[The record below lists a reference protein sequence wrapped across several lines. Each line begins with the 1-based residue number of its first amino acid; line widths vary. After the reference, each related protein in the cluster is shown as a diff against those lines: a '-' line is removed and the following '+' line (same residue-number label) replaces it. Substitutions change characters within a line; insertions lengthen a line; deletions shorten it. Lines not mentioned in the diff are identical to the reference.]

1 MNAVKSLQH
10 MLNYLS
16 RTVGTIPRLAETGVF
31 DESTLE
37 AVMIYQR
44 DLGLPVTGVV
54 DQKTWDSITAHYYQS
69 IFQFGTPPP
78 LSVIPSGVGFVSAF
92 EHSAELLIVQAML
105 TSLQKVITNFEPVQ
119 FNGVNSDSTL
129 ENLKSIQSLAG
140 LLENGTL
147 DRATWAIL
155 AALYRI
161 FVTRQAVRTL
171 TN

>member
-37 AVMIYQR
+37 AVMIFQR
-44 DLGLPVTGVV
+44 DFGFPVTGVV
-54 DQKTWDSITAHYYQS
+54 DQETWDSITAHYYQS
-69 IFQFGTPPP
+69 LFQFGTPPL
-78 LSVIPSGVGFVSAF
+78 LSVLPSGTGFVGAF

-105 TSLQKVITNFEPVQ
+105 TSLQTVITNFEPVQ
-119 FNGVNSDSTL
+119 FDGINSDSTL
-129 ENLKSIQSLAG
+129 ENLKLIQSLAG
-140 LLENGTL
+140 LIKNGAL

-171 TN
+171 SN

>member
-16 RTVGTIPRLAETGVF
+16 RTMGTIPRLAETGVF

-44 DLGLPVTGVV
+44 DFGLPVTGVV
-54 DQKTWDSITAHYYQS
+54 GQETWDSITAHYYQS
-69 IFQFGTPPP
+69 IFQFGTPPL
-78 LSVIPSGVGFVSAF
+78 LSVVPSGVGSVGAF
-92 EHSAELLIVQAML
+92 ERSSELLIVQAML
-105 TSLQKVITNFEPVQ
+105 TSLQKVITNFKPVEL
-119 FNGVNSDSTL
+119 NGINSDSTT

-140 LLENGTL
+140 LLRNGTL

-161 FVTRQAVRTL
+161 FVTRQAVRT
-171 TN
+171 